1 MAVAD
6 CLDFCIIFALF
17 ILVFFDAARSKILWN
32 LVKSQHQNDLLVG
45 YDGPST
51 KIWEFSL
58 WNFSDLKSPYLS
70 LRGQL
75 EINVQIFTATF
86 LRRAFKLMPI
96 GLTYQKHQSIRGWDE
111 SINLKTRLSY
121 PVVWKRN
128 ILLPENSRILSHWK
142 SAKVMLIAIT
152 IKCSVAFG

>member
-1 MAVAD
+1 MFYWIAVAD
-6 CLDFCIIFALF
+6 RLDFCIIFALF

-58 WNFSDLKSPYLS
+58 WNFSDLKKPY

-86 LRRAFKLMPI
+86 LRRAFKLMP
-96 GLTYQKHQSIRGWDE
+96 TFC
-111 SINLKTRLSY
+111 Y
-121 PVVWKRN
+121 P
-128 ILLPENSRILSHWK
+128 INSRILSHWT